1 MELSQNDIHDNIIHF
16 ITNEGN
22 DDVAHDYN
30 KEEDVWMVSVY
41 KEDYGHYMFM
51 GKISPEGIPLEGSIS
66 NDDDL
71 ITFHNNKKLFNNNF
85 KDTIIYLW
93 QDEKNKTA
101 GKINNDNNNE
111 YCQSYDDGYEYTFH
125 KEVDE
130 QQEKKNKVF
139 KKYFKR
145 SNHGYQ
151 PYWNSY
157 RGRGRYYRGRGRGR
171 GCGRGRGFGR
181 GGHFRQQYQ
190 QPQNQSNLNLWNSQ
204 SQQFGRGW
212 NK

>member
-93 QDEKNKTA
+93 QDEINKTA

>member
-1 MELSQNDIHDNIIHF
+1 MRLSQNDIHGNIIHF

-22 DDVAHDYN
+22 DNVVHTYN
-30 KEEDVWMVSVY
+30 KKEDVWMVSVY

-66 NDDDL
+66 HDDDL
-71 ITFHNNKKLFNNNF
+71 IMFHNDKKLFNNNF

-93 QDEKNKTA
+93 QDEINKTA

-111 YCQSYDDGYEYTFH
+111 YRQTYDNGYKYTFH

-130 QQEKKNKVF
+130 RQENKNKVF

-151 PYWNSY
+151 QYWNSY
-157 RGRGRYYRGRGRGR
+157 RGRGRYYRGR
-171 GCGRGRGFGR
+171 GRGRGFGR

-190 QPQNQSNLNLWNSQ
+190 QPQNQSNLNLRNSQ
-204 SQQFGRGW
+204 NQQFGRGW

>member
-1 MELSQNDIHDNIIHF
+1 MELSQNDIQDNIIHF

-22 DDVAHDYN
+22 DNVANASYN
-30 KEEDVWMVSVY
+30 KEEDVWMVGVY

-66 NDDDL
+66 HDGDL
-71 ITFHNNKKLFNNNF
+71 IMFHNNKKLFNNNF

-111 YCQSYDDGYEYTFH
+111 YCQTYNDGYEYTFH

-130 QQEKKNKVF
+130 RQEKKNKVF

-145 SNHGYQ
+145 SNYGHQ
-151 PYWNSY
+151 PHWNSY
-157 RGRGRYYRGRGRGR
+157 RGRGRYYRGRGR
-171 GCGRGRGFGR
+171 GRGRGFGR

-190 QPQNQSNLNLWNSQ
+190 QPQNKSNLNLRNSQ
-204 SQQFGRGW
+204 NRKFGLGGD
-212 NK
+212 N

>member
-22 DDVAHDYN
+22 DNVAHAYN

-66 NDDDL
+66 HDDDL
-71 ITFHNNKKLFNNNF
+71 IMFHNNKKLFNNNF

-111 YCQSYDDGYEYTFH
+111 CYQTYDDGYEYTFH

-130 QQEKKNKVF
+130 QQEKKNKAS

-145 SNHGYQ
+145 SNYGHQ

-157 RGRGRYYRGRGRGR
+157 RGRGRYYRGR
-171 GCGRGRGFGR
+171 GRGRGFGR

-190 QPQNQSNLNLWNSQ
+190 QPQNQSNLNLQSGQ

-212 NK
+212 HK

>member
-1 MELSQNDIHDNIIHF
+1 MRLSQNDIHDNIIHF

-22 DDVAHDYN
+22 DNVEHAYN

-41 KEDYGHYMFM
+41 KEDYGRYMFM

-66 NDDDL
+66 HDDDL
-71 ITFHNNKKLFNNNF
+71 IMFHNDKKLFNNNF

-93 QDEKNKTA
+93 QDEINKTA

-111 YCQSYDDGYEYTFH
+111 YCQTYDNGYECTFH
-125 KEVDE
+125 EEVDE
-130 QQEKKNKVF
+130 WQEKKNKAS

-145 SNHGYQ
+145 SNYGHQ

-157 RGRGRYYRGRGRGR
+157 RGRGRYYRGRGR
-171 GCGRGRGFGR
+171 GRGRGFGR

-212 NK
+212 HK

>member
-1 MELSQNDIHDNIIHF
+1 MRLSQNDIHDNIIHF

-22 DDVAHDYN
+22 DNVAHAYN

-66 NDDDL
+66 HDDDL
-71 ITFHNNKKLFNNNF
+71 IMFHNNKKLFNNNF

-93 QDEKNKTA
+93 QDEINKTA

-111 YCQSYDDGYEYTFH
+111 YFQIYDDGYEYTFH

-171 GCGRGRGFGR
+171 GRGFGR

-212 NK
+212 HK

>member
-16 ITNEGN
+16 ITNKGN
-22 DDVAHDYN
+22 DNVEHASYN
-30 KEEDVWMVSVY
+30 KEEDVWMVSV

-51 GKISPEGIPLEGSIS
+51 GKISPEGIPLEGSI
-66 NDDDL
+66 
-71 ITFHNNKKLFNNNF
+71 FHNNNLIMFHDNKELFNNNF

-93 QDEKNKTA
+93 RDERNRTA
-101 GKINNDNNNE
+101 GQINNDNNNE
-111 YCQSYDDGYEYTFH
+111 YYQTYDDGYEYTFH

-130 QQEKKNKVF
+130 WQEKKNKVS

-171 GCGRGRGFGR
+171 GFGR
-181 GGHFRQQYQ
+181 GGYFRQQYQ
-190 QPQNQSNLNLWNSQ
+190 QPQNQSNLNLRNSQ

-212 NK
+212 HN